1 MLFVLPIVGA
11 VVETVAAAVSVGT
24 AVTAGVASVG
34 TTVGSVVAGGVM
46 AVGVAEGTA
55 SVIGSI
61 AAQGTNAAIHAG
73 VREVIKSVTED

>member
-1 MLFVLPIVGA
+1 MLFAIPIIGA
-11 VVETVAAAVSVGT
+11 VVETVAAAVSVGTAVT

-46 AVGVAEGTA
+46 AVGVAEGT
-55 SVIGSI
+55 
-61 AAQGTNAAIHAG
+61 NAAIHAG

>member
-11 VVETVAAAVSVGT
+11 VVETVAAAVSAGT
-24 AVTAGVASVG
+24 AVTAGLATVG

-55 SVIGSI
+55 GVIGTI
-61 AAQGTNAAIHAG
+61 AAKGTNAAIHAG

>member
-1 MLFVLPIVGA
+1 MLFAIPIIGA
-11 VVETVAAAVSVGT
+11 VVETVAAAVSAGT
-24 AVTAGVASVG
+24 AVTAGLATVG

-55 SVIGSI
+55 GVIGTI
-61 AAQGTNAAIHAG
+61 AAKGTNAAIHAG

>member
-34 TTVGSVVAGGVM
+34 M

-55 SVIGSI
+55 GVIGTI
-61 AAQGTNAAIHAG
+61 AAKGTNVAIHAG